1 MAINEPVRPLLSAG
15 DDPSAATV
23 SDRWRIR
30 EFLKEH
36 GIATLIGLV
45 TVVAI
50 TAIMIFIGDYFVR
63 DHLIFFYLFP
73 ITGIAM
79 YFSSTPALVTSLGS
93 AIAAAILFPPAYS
106 WRINEPLQIAE
117 LFIFCMLALIASKA
131 SSRLLR

>member
-1 MAINEPVRPLLSAG
+1 MAINEPVQPSLAAG
-15 DDPSAATV
+15 GDSE
-23 SDRWRIR
+23 RRNRLKIR
-30 EFLKEH
+30 DSIKEH
-36 GIATLIGLV
+36 GLATLIGLI
-45 TVVAI
+45 TVAVI
-50 TAIMIFIGDYFVR
+50 TLIMIAVGDYFVR

-93 AIAAAILFPPAYS
+93 AIAAAYIFPPAYS
-106 WRINEPLQIAE
+106 WRISEPLQVAE

>member
-1 MAINEPVRPLLSAG
+1 MNEPVQPL
-15 DDPSAATV
+15 V
-23 SDRWRIR
+23 SHGGEASIRHDSRIR
-30 EFLKEH
+30 EMLREH
-36 GIATLIGLV
+36 GLATLIGLITV
-45 TVVAI
+45 TAI
-50 TAIMIFIGDYFVR
+50 TLIMVASGDYFVR

-93 AIAAAILFPPAYS
+93 AIAAAYIFPPAYS
-106 WRINEPLQIAE
+106 WRISEPLQVAE

>member
-1 MAINEPVRPLLSAG
+1 MAINEPVQSSLAAG
-15 DDPSAATV
+15 DSRRPSRLQV
-23 SDRWRIR
+23 R
-30 EFLKEH
+30 ELLKEH
-36 GIATLIGLV
+36 GLATLIGLI
-45 TVVAI
+45 TVVII
-50 TAIMIFIGDYFVR
+50 TLIMTAVGDYFVR

-93 AIAAAILFPPAYS
+93 AIAAAWIFPPAYS
-106 WRINEPLQIAE
+106 FRMSEPLQIAE

>member
-1 MAINEPVRPLLSAG
+1 MSERIQPSMSASGAPSIRYRQLVQEAI
-15 DDPSAATV
+15 
-23 SDRWRIR
+23 
-30 EFLKEH
+30 KEH
-36 GIATLIGLV
+36 GLATLIGLV
-45 TVVAI
+45 TVTVI
-50 TAIMIFIGDYFVR
+50 TLIMIASGDYFVR

-93 AIAAAILFPPAYS
+93 AIAAAYIFPPAYS
-106 WRINEPLQIAE
+106 FRMSEPLQVAE

>member
-1 MAINEPVRPLLSAG
+1 MAINEPVQPSPAASDSGRPSRLK
-15 DDPSAATV
+15 V
-23 SDRWRIR
+23 R
-30 EFLKEH
+30 ELIKEH
-36 GIATLIGLV
+36 GLATLIGLITV
-45 TVVAI
+45 TII
-50 TAIMIFIGDYFVR
+50 TLIMIAVGDYFVR

-93 AIAAAILFPPAYS
+93 AIAAAYIFPPAYS
-106 WRINEPLQIAE
+106 WRISEPLQVAE

>member
-1 MAINEPVRPLLSAG
+1 MAMNEPVRPLLSA
-15 DDPSAATV
+15 DADPSAATAG
-23 SDRWRIR
+23 DGWRIR

-36 GIATLIGLV
+36 GIATLIGLA
-45 TVVAI
+45 TVIII
-50 TAIMIFIGDYFVR
+50 TTIMIYVGDYFVR

-93 AIAAAILFPPAYS
+93 GIAAAYLFPPAYS

>member
-1 MAINEPVRPLLSAG
+1 MAMNEPVQPSVPASGEFRTRYRLLVRES
-15 DDPSAATV
+15 
-23 SDRWRIR
+23 IR
-30 EFLKEH
+30 EH
-36 GIATLIGLV
+36 GLATLIGLV
-45 TVVAI
+45 TVTII
-50 TAIMIFIGDYFVR
+50 TLIMIAVGDYFVR

-93 AIAAAILFPPAYS
+93 AIAAAYIFPPAYS
-106 WRINEPLQIAE
+106 FRMSEPLQIAE